1 MNTTFEATNSKSRVL
16 RAGNEAG
23 TNDGNRIR
31 NILIFDNHPASL
43 RLVRELYVDSAGS
56 TLSQYYVLIIA
67 FVILG
72 LASVVVVFW

>member
-1 MNTTFEATNSKSRVL
+1 MNATSKRNNNNSRVL
-16 RAGNEAG
+16 G
-23 TNDGNRIR
+23 TESNSRRIR

-56 TLSQYYVLIIA
+56 TLSQYYLLIVA

-72 LASVVVVFW
+72 LALVVVVFW

>member
-1 MNTTFEATNSKSRVL
+1 MNRTINKNESRVL
-16 RAGNEAG
+16 RADNEAG

-43 RLVRELYVDSAGS
+43 HLLREVYLGSGGS
-56 TLSQYYVLIIA
+56 TLSQCYLLIVA

-72 LASVVVVFW
+72 LAFVVVVFW